1 MARRLSFWAVVA
13 ATVAVYAAMVLWSI
27 PRIEAA
33 AGGLP
38 VFDMRPGGYG
48 LEDARAFL
56 AALSAEGREFYL
68 RVQHRLDLVYPA
80 LMALA
85 TGWALVRLAPGGG
98 AWRLMALVPVP
109 GMVFDW
115 LENAAVARM
124 LAAGPEG
131 LTAEMVSR
139 ASLWSQLKAGF
150 TTVSLSLLLIF
161 LALWALRRWQ
171 LR

>member
-1 MARRLSFWAVVA
+1 
-13 ATVAVYAAMVLWSI
+13 
-27 PRIEAA
+27 
-33 AGGLP
+33 
-38 VFDMRPGGYG
+38 MRPGGYG
-48 LEDARAFL
+48 VDEARAFL
-56 AALSAEGREFYL
+56 TALSAEGREFYL
-68 RVQHRLDLVYPA
+68 RVQHRLDLVYPP

-98 AWRLMALVPVP
+98 AWRLMALVPVL

-131 LTAEMVSR
+131 LTAEMVAR
-139 ASLWSQLKAGF
+139 ASLMSQLKAGF

-161 LALWALRRWQ
+161 LALWALRRGQ